1 MSIMNFSA
9 IFDFL
14 ANAKSIDNW
23 PAFWE
28 ALGRI
33 FGG

>member
-9 IFDFL
+9 ICDFL
-14 ANAKSIDNW
+14 ADAKSIDNW
-23 PAFWE
+23 AAFWE